1 MLPKSKYLLVLEI
14 VFYMFVYSNSGER
27 EKLSTTSYILCVRQV
42 ANGKLM
48 LKALQFPWKMPFQY
62 FHFWLG
68 ENVFATCLEFSS
80 YSVREV
86 ICVEAH
92 IPTKFKNLL
101 PSSHMEVIHFALFFI
116 CCEKASNNPLIYWMA
131 R

>member
-1 MLPKSKYLLVLEI
+1 MFLAYCELCCLKVSTCLRI

-27 EKLSTTSYILCVRQV
+27 EKLSTTSHILCVRQV

-86 ICVEAH
+86 ICVDDADVY
-92 IPTKFKNLL
+92 PQNLR
-101 PSSHMEVIHFALFFI
+101 
-116 CCEKASNNPLIYWMA
+116 IY
-131 R
+131 